1 MTDHTPPPP
10 ASPEAGKPH
19 PASGPDSP
27 MPQNQPPGDRK
38 PAAGRGRRRRGRVR
52 RVIGIGVL
60 GLGVVLVGGVAG
72 GLIWA
77 DSDSGR
83 ETIAGLARDGIEAA
97 GLGPVDLPAIE
108 GSLFGR
114 LHLPRLRIGD
124 PDDPWLEA
132 EDVTLNWRPSALL
145 QGRVE
150 IRTLNAGRIAV
161 APPPD
166 DGTPPPPSEPFDPRN
181 LRLPDGGM
189 LPPVSIDLRQLSID
203 LLELDPRLTGLPAP
217 ALLGVD
223 GAARIGR
230 GDPSWARLDVHRL
243 DEPGGRVS
251 AAVEIAFDTG
261 TLDIEAVAEEAA
273 GGLVA
278 SMAGL
283 PGQPPVTA
291 RLEGRGPLDG
301 WTGRLTATAGQLID
315 LDTTIDLALRPDPSI
330 AIDGRL
336 DWSGMGRAMAGL
348 DLVPDA
354 ATEPPAESVA
364 GAAVDVVADAAADA
378 VAEAADQVAA
388 DEATRAPETADDN
401 MGGAEPPPPLVLVSA
416 DPWHF
421 ALAARQNAD
430 GVVAVDR
437 LTLSTTDVILDGT
450 AGIETDTGAVQAHL
464 TGNAAPGAPLLT
476 LARPA
481 SMSAL
486 TLTLE
491 AEGTWPQI
499 DARLAATAAAPRL
512 AGIGDGGPFA
522 SAMRLNAS
530 VSGRAPDDAAPADLD
545 LAVDLDLDA
554 PRPLALGLPPEAA
567 DGVLSLSA
575 RGDFDG
581 ADNLLT
587 IDAAMLDV
595 GTANL
600 SATGSYDLTRG
611 TVDGQFGLSA
621 ETLSRLASLSG
632 LPDLAGTL
640 GVEAKVSGSPT
651 TGMTADISA
660 EGRSMRLG
668 IPAADAALGG
678 RIDLATRVAVGADG
692 GVTAENLSLATDTL
706 KLGGRAALGPQG
718 ALDGTSLSLA
728 VARLAPIAEATGA
741 PVAGRLEADVDLSGS
756 MDDPAARIAAT
767 LTDGQLGSI
776 AVPRLV
782 VDLDGRNL
790 LTAPTG
796 QLAVTGDTAEG
807 PLALRANAT
816 AADGGKRIDVS
827 DLSLDFAGTT
837 VRGEAAVTLAT
848 ALARGRLDVTAPS
861 LAPLGRL
868 AGLDLG
874 GSLDLDLRFD
884 ADNRGRQRVLADGTA
899 DDIAVG
905 QGADT
910 VAAVGQLTL
919 NADMVLDGGA
929 PAGRARIAATQ
940 VTAGPVTLETVTLTA
955 IPQSGAGGRMATAFD
970 VEATGNFRGRL
981 RLAAG
986 GNIATDRQGAMVVT
1000 LDDLDGQVLGT
1011 SLGLGAPATVQLAEA
1026 TRLDLPDL
1034 RIGKDGR
1041 VSLQAV
1047 MAADRVTAEG
1057 RLNDLPLDPLR
1068 RFQAPIGQGGKLSGS
1083 IDVAMGPR
1091 GREGRIALN
1100 IADLPVDAEVEGMQ
1114 TPVISGDAGLTLG
1127 NRSADLTLKING
1139 LGDQPL
1145 SVEADLPLAP
1155 FSSNAPTAIAL
1166 NDDGPVSGRLQWAG
1180 DLGKLALAVGVDGH
1194 RLAGRIDAD
1203 MSVNGTM
1210 SAPDVSGGI
1219 QLRDA
1224 AYENLDMGT
1233 LLTDIRGDIG
1243 VAGRCCLSIR
1253 IDGRDGGSG
1262 TVGVDGT
1269 LNLTDLADPQM
1280 DIKVAVNQARL
1291 VRRDEADATL
1301 DGALTMTGGLAD
1313 VRLDGTLTVRQAE
1326 IRLPES
1332 MPPSVRTIE
1341 VVEKRDGRIVAD
1353 PGTTAE
1359 QEARAGGLNLAV
1371 EVRAP
1376 GRIFVR
1382 GRGLDTEWEGT
1393 LNITG
1398 TSNTPIIRG
1407 TLSVVRG
1414 EADVIGRTLTFSK
1427 GVITFDGLADPDPRL
1442 DIEATLAGSDVTA
1455 IVQVTGRASEPE
1467 LTLTS
1472 NPVLPQDEVL
1482 ARAFFGKPGAKLSAL
1497 DAIRVGQG
1505 LATLTGGGGGGFDP
1519 TGFARDLFGLDVL
1532 DIGAADSGDA
1542 PSVRAG
1548 KYLSDDLFVG
1558 VEQGAGS
1565 SKATVELEV
1574 MPNISVDTEVGGEGG
1589 ASAGITW
1596 SYDY

>member
-1 MTDHTPPPP
+1 
-10 ASPEAGKPH
+10 
-19 PASGPDSP
+19 
-27 MPQNQPPGDRK
+27 MPQNQPSG
-38 PAAGRGRRRRGRVR
+38 GRGRRRRGRVR

-60 GLGVVLVGGVAG
+60 GLGVMLVGGVAG

-189 LPPVSIDLRQLSID
+189 LPPVSIDLRQLSIA
-203 LLELDPRLTGLPAP
+203 LLELDPRLTGLSAP

-348 DLVPDA
+348 DVVSDPPDA
-354 ATEPPAESVA
+354 PAESVA
-364 GAAVDVVADAAADA
+364 GAAVDAVADAAADA
-378 VAEAADQVAA
+378 VADAAEQAGVDDAARVAEAAG
-388 DEATRAPETADDN
+388 TTADSD
-401 MGGAEPPPPLVLVSA
+401 GPLPPLVLVSA
-416 DPWHF
+416 DPWRF
-421 ALAARQNAD
+421 ALAAHQNAD
-430 GVVAVDR
+430 GFVAVDR
-437 LTLSTTDVILDGT
+437 LTLSTTGVMLDGT
-450 AGIETDTGAVQAHL
+450 AGIDTDTGAVQADL
-464 TGNAAPGAPLLT
+464 TGSAAPGAPLLT

-575 RGDFDG
+575 RGDFNG

-600 SATGSYDLTRG
+600 SATGSYDLTQG
-611 TVDGQFGLSA
+611 TVDGQLGLSA
-621 ETLSRLASLSG
+621 EALSRLASLSG
-632 LPDLAGTL
+632 LPELAGTL
-640 GVEAKVSGSPT
+640 GVEARVSGNPT

-660 EGRSMRLG
+660 TGRSMRLG
-668 IPAADAALGG
+668 IPAADAVLGG

-692 GVTAENLSLATDTL
+692 GVAAENLSLATDTL
-706 KLGGRAALGPQG
+706 KLGGRAALGAQG

-728 VARLAPIAEATGA
+728 VARLTPIAEATGA
-741 PVAGRLEADVDLSGS
+741 PVAGRLDADIDLSGS
-756 MDDPAARIAAT
+756 MNDPAARIAAT

-827 DLSLDFAGTT
+827 NLSLDFAGTT
-837 VRGEAAVTLAT
+837 MRGEAAVTLAT

-861 LAPLGRL
+861 LAPIGRL
-868 AGLDLG
+868 AGLDLA

-884 ADNRGRQRVLADGTA
+884 ADDRGRQRVRADGRA

-905 QGADT
+905 QGAGT
-910 VAAVGQLTL
+910 VAAVDQLTL
-919 NADMVLDGGA
+919 DADMVLDAGV
-929 PAGRARIAATQ
+929 PAGRARLAATR
-940 VTAGPVTLETVTLTA
+940 VTAGPVTLQTVTLTA
-955 IPQSGAGGRMATAFD
+955 TPQTGAGGRMATAFD
-970 VEATGNFRGRL
+970 VEAAGNFRGRL

-1041 VSLQAV
+1041 VTLQAV
-1047 MAADRVTAEG
+1047 MAADRMTAEG
-1057 RLNDLPLDPLR
+1057 RLDDLPLDPLR

-1180 DLGKLALAVGVDGH
+1180 DLGKLALAMGVDGH

-1210 SAPDVSGGI
+1210 SAPDVTGGI

-1233 LLTDIRGDIG
+1233 LITGIRGDIG
-1243 VAGRCCLSIR
+1243 VAGRCCLSIK

-1313 VRLDGTLTVRQAE
+1313 GRLEGTLTVRQAE

-1341 VVEKRDGRIVAD
+1341 VVETRGGRIVAD

-1532 DIGAADSGDA
+1532 DVGAADSGDA

-1565 SKATVELEV
+1565 SKVTVELEV